1 MVYFKCLAIDIYS
14 VSLSTITF
22 LFSHVIVSRCHFILV
37 YFFLLFIIVE
47 NKLFNDKTILTS
59 LWMVSIL
66 CSVWLLTLCQLRQ
79 DMNRSSNQ
87 LVWTLNKIHLIGH
100 IYVWKRK
107 RNEGGEVRNLLF
119 HLSDNKLKLS
129 IRLRKKIRS
138 SDLFPSIVVFF
149 FFIGLWL
156 KTR

>member
-1 MVYFKCLAIDIYS
+1 MLSYWYLFCLTIHHYIFVFTCDS
-14 VSLSTITF
+14 FSLSFYPCIF
-22 LFSHVIVSRCHFILV
+22 
-37 YFFLLFIIVE
+37 FFLLFIIVE

-100 IYVWKRK
+100 IYVWKNK